1 MLASITTLHELIL
14 ICSPTVVQLHTWR
27 PLLPFLKRFFPRKW
41 LRYGAE
47 VIPYAP
53 LQRMRSI
60 SDSVNA
66 TARQILQQKKD
77 MLRQADKA
85 TVQELG
91 EGQDVISILSAFP
104 SLHRTQWS

>member
-1 MLASITTLHELIL
+1 MLVSITSLHELIP
-14 ICSPTVVQLHTWR
+14 IFSPTVVQLHTWR

-66 TARQILQQKKD
+66 TARQILKQKKEI
-77 MLRQADKA
+77 LRQADKA
-85 TVQELG
+85 TVQDLG
-91 EGQDVISILSAFP
+91 EGKDVISILSTFS
-104 SLHRTQWS
+104 SLHVTK